1 MSEVVCVIP
10 ITKGEWITTTSE
22 EWEGLYFAEF
32 VIDWSL
38 FKGCKG
44 KLYVETMYAEA
55 LDPPKYGWL
64 RMAYQQEPAKFIAV
78 EGSEIE
84 TRQKVSARWQLLE
97 SEWFKTP
104 EESGVSCVWIQ
115 GKTKKGYECS
125 LALATLVIV
134 K

>member
-38 FKGCKG
+38 FKNCYG
-44 KLYVETMYAEA
+44 KLYIETMHADS
-55 LDPPKYGWL
+55 LNPPKLGWL
-64 RMAYQQEPAKFIAV
+64 RMAYQQEPAQFIPV

-84 TRQKVSARWQLLE
+84 TQQKTSARWQLLE
-97 SEWFKTP
+97 SEWFKLP
-104 EESGVSCVWIQ
+104 DEPGVSCVWIQ
-115 GKTKKGYECS
+115 GKTNKGCECS
-125 LALATLVIV
+125 LALATLVIA